1 MLCSVICKD
10 YVAIPLKDIGPK
22 TSMKLVNTDNS
33 DLAQLGTL
41 VMKVNVDNIHTE
53 HVDHLLVAGL

>member
-1 MLCSVICKD
+1 MICKD
-10 YVAIPLKDIGPK
+10 YVPLKDVGPK

-41 VMKVNVDNIHTE
+41 VMKVNVNNIHTE
-53 HVDHLLVAGL
+53 YVDHLLVAGL

>member
-1 MLCSVICKD
+1 MSCSVICKD
-10 YVAIPLKDIGPK
+10 YVPLKDVGPK

-41 VMKVNVDNIHTE
+41 VMKVNVNNIHTE
-53 HVDHLLVAGL
+53 YVDHLLVAGL